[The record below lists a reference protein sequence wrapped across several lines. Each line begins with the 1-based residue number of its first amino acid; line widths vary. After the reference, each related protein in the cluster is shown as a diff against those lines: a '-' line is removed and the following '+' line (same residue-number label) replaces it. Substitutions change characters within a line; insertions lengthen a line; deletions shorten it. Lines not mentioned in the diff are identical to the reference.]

1 MSDTRG
7 VLGTLTGE
15 EAQNDA
21 EQIDFKMVTFSLAG
35 KDYGVDIMKVKEIAK
50 FGNFTY
56 VPNTAPY
63 VRGVHNLRGDII
75 SVIDMRK
82 MLRLPVPE
90 EKEIEDGLILRLEKN
105 LLGVVVDAISGVIG
119 ISSTTIQPPHPIFAD
134 INIQYIR
141 GVVEHQGKLFIVL
154 DVDRIFAKENP
165 AIATDHHRM
174 PEPSGGAAPQGS
186 GPGLPGRAGAIAPG
200 EKDEDFVRDALPTL
214 AGFHVTPMNAGWF
227 SRRFK
232 EWLGARGQTGV
243 SPQLRNGDDAEH
255 FLSSFYSRS
264 TGRFLP
270 KEYVGAI
277 GEALPEGQIGGLT
290 AWNPGCGKGEESYS
304 LAAYLRSL
312 FPNRRIRVWAHDK
325 DLLSISTAPNLV
337 FSREQVP
344 EYAEPFLVQGINGYS
359 FSEELKDTI
368 LFEYHDLLHRNEV
381 PECDLILC
389 RDVLSFL
396 PTEQQSAVL
405 DDFYNRLKPDGVL
418 ILGDNESVG
427 DPGGWQSVPGPV
439 SVFRKTRR

>member
-7 VLGTLTGE
+7 VLGTITGE
-15 EAQNDA
+15 EAQTDV

-56 VPNTAPY
+56 VPNTAPF

-82 MLRLPVPE
+82 MLRLPVPD
-90 EKEIEDGLILRLEKN
+90 EKKVEDGLILRLEKN
-105 LLGVVVDAISGVIG
+105 VLGVVVDAISGVVG

-141 GVVEHQGKLFIVL
+141 GVVEHQEKLFIIL

-165 AIATDHHRM
+165 AIASEHHPV
-174 PEPSGGAAPQGS
+174 PEASGVTAPVVSGSIPQGQEEE
-186 GPGLPGRAGAIAPG
+186 A
-200 EKDEDFVRDALPTL
+200 FVRDALPTL
-214 AGFHVTPMNAGWF
+214 AGFHVTSINADWF

-232 EWLGARGQTGV
+232 EWLGARRQTGV
-243 SPQLRNGDDAEH
+243 SPQLRSDDDAEQ
-255 FLSSFYSRS
+255 FLSSFYSRNA
-264 TGRFLP
+264 GRFLTQ
-270 KEYVGAI
+270 EYVGAI
-277 GEALPEGQIGGLT
+277 GDALPVGQAGGLT
-290 AWNPGCGKGEESYS
+290 VWNPGCGKGEESYS
-304 LAAYLRSL
+304 LAAYLRSV
-312 FPNRRIRVWAHDK
+312 FPNRRVRVWAHDK

-337 FSREQVP
+337 FSRDAVP
-344 EYAEPFLVQGINGYS
+344 EYAAPFLVQGINGYS
-359 FSEELKDTI
+359 FSEELKETI

-396 PTEQQSAVL
+396 PKEQQSAVL
-405 DDFYNRLKPDGVL
+405 DDFYTRLKPDGVL
-418 ILGDNESVG
+418 VLGDNETVG
-427 DPGGWQSVPGPV
+427 DPGRWQRVPGPV
-439 SVFRKTRR
+439 SVFKKNRR

>member
-1 MSDTRG
+1 MS
-7 VLGTLTGE
+7 GE
-15 EAQNDA
+15 ETQNDA

-82 MLRLPVPE
+82 MLRLPVSG
-90 EKEIEDGLILRLEKN
+90 EKDVEDGLILRLESSV
-105 LLGVVVDAISGVIG
+105 LGVVVDAISGVVG

-141 GVVEHQGKLFIVL
+141 GVVEHQEKLFIIL

-165 AIATDHHRM
+165 AIAPEQHRTAVA
-174 PEPSGGAAPQGS
+174 SGGTTAPVAETLGGTGVAAGT
-186 GPGLPGRAGAIAPG
+186 GA
-200 EKDEDFVRDALPTL
+200 EEETFVREALPTL
-214 AGFHVTPMNAGWF
+214 AGFQVTSVNADWF
-227 SRRFK
+227 SRRFR
-232 EWLGARGQTGV
+232 EWLGARKQAGV
-243 SPQLRNGDDAEH
+243 TAQLRSDEDAEQ
-255 FLSSFYSRS
+255 FLSSFYSRN

-270 KEYVGAI
+270 PDYVGAMA
-277 GEALPEGQIGGLT
+277 EALPEGQVGSLT
-290 AWNPGCGKGEESYS
+290 VWNPGCGKGEESYS
-304 LAAYLRSL
+304 LAAYLRSV
-312 FPNRRIRVWAHDK
+312 FPSRRIKVWAHDR

-337 FSREQVP
+337 FNKESVP
-344 EYAEPFLVQGINGYS
+344 DYAEPFLVQGINGFS

-381 PECDLILC
+381 PECDMILC

-396 PTEQQSAVL
+396 PKEQQSAVL
-405 DDFYNRLKPDGVL
+405 DDFFNRLKPGGVL
-418 ILGDNESVG
+418 IVGDNERVAESG
-427 DPGGWQSVPGPV
+427 RWQEIPGPV
-439 SVFRKTRR
+439 SVYKKTKR

>member
-7 VLGTLTGE
+7 VLGTLSDE
-15 EAQNDA
+15 EAKNDVD
-21 EQIDFKMVTFSLAG
+21 QIDFKMVTFSLAG

-56 VPNTAPY
+56 VPNTAPF

-90 EKEIEDGLILRLEKN
+90 EKRIEDGLILRLEKN
-105 LLGVVVDAISGVIG
+105 VLGVVVDAISGVVG

-141 GVVEHQGKLFIVL
+141 GVVEHQGKLFIIL

-165 AIATDHHRM
+165 AIAAEHHRT
-174 PEPSGGAAPQGS
+174 PEPSGSARGALGAPGA
-186 GPGLPGRAGAIAPG
+186 PGAIAPG
-200 EKDEDFVRDALPTL
+200 DEEEAFVRDALPTL
-214 AGFHVTPMNAGWF
+214 AEFHVTSLNTDWF

-232 EWLGARGQTGV
+232 EWLGARRQTGV
-243 SPQLRNGDDAEH
+243 SPQLRSGDDAEQ

-264 TGRFLP
+264 SGRFLP
-270 KEYVGAI
+270 QEYVGAV
-277 GEALPEGQIGGLT
+277 GEALPEGQIGSLT
-290 AWNPGCGKGEESYS
+290 VWNPGCGKGEESYS
-304 LAAYLRSL
+304 LAAYLKSRV
-312 FPNRRIRVWAHDK
+312 PNRRIRVWAHDK

-381 PECDLILC
+381 PECDMILC

-396 PTEQQSAVL
+396 PKERQSAVL
-405 DDFYNRLKPDGVL
+405 EDFYNRLKPDGAL
-418 ILGDNESVG
+418 ILGDNEAVG
-427 DPGGWQSVPGPV
+427 DPGRWQRLPGPV
-439 SVFRKTRR
+439 SVFRKNRR

>member
-7 VLGTLTGE
+7 ILGTLSSE
-15 EAQNDA
+15 ETQSDV

-90 EKEIEDGLILRLEKN
+90 EKRVEDGLILRLEKN
-105 LLGVVVDAISGVIG
+105 VLGVVVDAISGVVG
-119 ISSTTIQPPHPIFAD
+119 ISSATIQPPHPIFAD

-141 GVVEHQGKLFIVL
+141 GVVEHQEKLFIIL

-165 AIATDHHRM
+165 AIAPEQHRG
-174 PEPSGGAAPQGS
+174 PAPSGATTTLAP
-186 GPGLPGRAGAIAPG
+186 GAIPPG
-200 EKDEDFVRDALPTL
+200 EEEEAFIRDALPTL
-214 AGFHVTPMNAGWF
+214 AGFHVTPINADWF
-227 SRRFK
+227 SRRFA
-232 EWLGARGQTGV
+232 EWVGARRQTGV
-243 SPQLRNGDDAEH
+243 SPQLRGGDDAEQ

-264 TGRFLP
+264 SGRFLP
-270 KEYVGAI
+270 KEYVAAI
-277 GEALPEGQIGGLT
+277 GEALPEVQTGSLT

-304 LAAYLRSL
+304 LAAYLRSV
-312 FPNRRIRVWAHDK
+312 FPNRRLRVWAHDK

-337 FSREQVP
+337 FSREAAP
-344 EYAEPFLVQGINGYS
+344 DYAEPFLVQGINGYS
-359 FSEELKDTI
+359 FSEDLKDTI

-396 PTEQQSAVL
+396 PKEQQSAVL
-405 DDFYNRLKPDGVL
+405 EDFHNRLKPDGLLV
-418 ILGDNESVG
+418 LGDNETVG
-427 DPGGWQSVPGPV
+427 DPGRWQRIPGPV
-439 SVFRKTRR
+439 SAFKKNRR